1 MSLVSQEPSTAP
13 GDPQVRGYLEQ
24 LDAIMLD
31 ARQVAADLSH
41 QQFNWRPEGR
51 RWSVGQ
57 CLEHLTLTARL
68 YPAKIEAMIRESAE
82 RAGRGEPAYREG
94 WFTNWFV
101 RSMEPP
107 PSMRVRTSSKVEPA
121 SSLDPASVLAAFE
134 ESHNE
139 LRKLIRSADGVSLTH
154 GRTTSPFLS
163 VLRFTMNQVFG
174 TLMAHARRHLWQARQ
189 VVAHPAFPAR
199 ES

>member
-1 MSLVSQEPSTAP
+1 MSLISQEPSTTP
-13 GDPQVRGYLEQ
+13 RDLQVRGYLEQ
-24 LDAIMLD
+24 LDAILLE
-31 ARQVAADLSH
+31 ARQVAAELSPE
-41 QQFNWRPEGR
+41 QFNWRPEGK

-68 YPAKIEAMIRESAE
+68 YPAKIEAMIAESAQ
-82 RAGRGEPAYREG
+82 RSGRGEPAYREG

-121 SSLDPASVLAAFE
+121 SSLDPAAVLAAFE
-134 ESHNE
+134 ESHRE
-139 LRKLIRSADGVSLTH
+139 LGRLIRSADGVSLTH
-154 GRTTSPFLS
+154 GRTASPFLS
-163 VLRFTMNQVFG
+163 LLRFTMNQVFG

-189 VVAHPAFPAR
+189 VVGHPAFPAR
-199 ES
+199 GN